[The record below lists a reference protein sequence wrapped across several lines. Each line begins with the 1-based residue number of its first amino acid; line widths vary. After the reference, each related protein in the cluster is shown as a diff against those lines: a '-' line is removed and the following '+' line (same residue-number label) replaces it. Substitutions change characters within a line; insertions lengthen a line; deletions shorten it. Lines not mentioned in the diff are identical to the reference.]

1 LPDFKYLRKKHATA
15 LCKVEVAQS
24 IKFCNVLLGFKI
36 SRDHLTER
44 FSQSGNNIIY
54 FLLSSQTVGILS
66 FWVSP
71 YYPILRWPDFTRK
84 ATAYPSGA
92 NSGDPPAY
100 FALASVTKKKV
111 L

>member
-1 LPDFKYLRKKHATA
+1 VKKHATA
-15 LCKVEVAQS
+15 LCKVEVTQN

-54 FLLSSQTVGILS
+54 FLLSSQTVGKLS

-92 NSGDPPAY
+92 PSGDPVYGVEDLSAY
-100 FALASVTKKKV
+100 FALPSVTKKKV

>member
-1 LPDFKYLRKKHATA
+1 VKKHVTA
-15 LCKVEVAQS
+15 LCKVEVTQS

-54 FLLSSQTVGILS
+54 FLLFYITNGGQAELLALS
-66 FWVSP
+66 YFK
-71 YYPILRWPDFTRK
+71 K
-84 ATAYPSGA
+84 ACIYKKARAYPSGA
-92 NSGDPPAY
+92 PSGDPVHGVEDLSAY
-100 FALASVTKKKV
+100 FALPSVTKKKV